1 MLRTLE
7 FGFGHVQNIFVYLL
21 HGLGWFNPLQYLPQ
35 PNRGQNT
42 GPEEEDGNEGA
53 DEEENS
59 EDYEDIDEETDNDE
73 NEPPDH
79 DKENAPNSG
88 NAQNDLPLD

>member
-7 FGFGHVQNIFVYLL
+7 FGFGHVQSIFVYLL
-21 HGLGWFNPLQYLPQ
+21 HGLGWLFNPLQYLPH

-42 GPEEEDGNEGA
+42 GPEEEDGDEE
-53 DEEENS
+53 EEENS
-59 EDYEDIDEETDNDE
+59 DDYEDIEEETDNDE

-79 DKENAPNSG
+79 DKENASSLG
-88 NAQNDLPLD
+88 NPQNDLSLD